1 MSPTTAIREGSAA
14 VEVRGRWWLRALIL
28 AVGLVSG
35 GMGEGFGR
43 RSISTVLVL
52 LGAVLLVP
60 FVVQPVARVVGR
72 LTHRLAGGAG
82 SIAVMHL
89 VKERSRSA
97 YTLGLVMVVLAMLIA
112 VAGTNAAMANTLDSI
127 IDRQTGGSVQVG
139 SPGAFDP
146 VGGRRP
152 SARSTAPARSPR
164 SASGRPS
171 ASSRSEAPTAA
182 SRRDAHGR
190 RRSR

>member
-1 MSPTTAIREGSAA
+1 MVAPRPAPR
-14 VEVRGRWWLRALIL
+14 
-28 AVGLVSG
+28 VGLVSG
-35 GMGEGFGR
+35 GIGEGFGR

-60 FVVQPVARVVGR
+60 FVVQPVARVVGGV
-72 LTHRLAGGAG
+72 THRLAGGAG

-146 VGGRRP
+146 VGRGDPRGDRGHRRAHP
-152 SARSTAPARSPR
+152 GPLRAERARRA
-164 SASGRPS
+164 G
-171 ASSRSEAPTAA
+171 EA
-182 SRRDAHGR
+182 SRRHVAAR
-190 RRSR
+190 RASPWTSR